1 MAFIFTRIVRYVVF
15 AVILYSVLQYAL
27 RWKSYSISPKVFRQA
42 CTVTHGTSGI
52 SIVNKLR
59 NDLRRSYPLQ
69 IIDSD
74 WEAVYGG
81 GLNLQMN
88 ILYASITEFI
98 IVFRAPYRTAGFGGW
113 HWVNST
119 CTVLSGEVVRT
130 AYSSQSGNMEKFQ
143 PGQNFRHGEFERY
156 AYEFAPDSYMACY
169 GRGAVALSS
178 VWMGMGSV
186 VNGDPISFA
195 KLLYVYNNACVNQII
210 HSLVKTFNYYKSKA
224 LKTEL

>member
-1 MAFIFTRIVRYVVF
+1 MAFMFTRIVRYVIF
-15 AVILYSVLQYAL
+15 GILLYSVVQYVL

-42 CTVTHGTSGI
+42 CSAARGSSGI
-52 SIVNKLR
+52 SNVIKLR

-81 GLNLQMN
+81 GLNLQMT
-88 ILYASITEFI
+88 ILYASVVEFI
-98 IVFRAPYRTAGFGGW
+98 VVFHAPYRTAGFSGW

-130 AYSSQSGNMEKFQ
+130 AYGVHRGNLEKFES
-143 PGQNFRHGEFERY
+143 GHNFRHGEFERY
-156 AYEFAPDSYMACY
+156 TYEFVSDSYMACY
-169 GRGAVALSS
+169 GRGAVPLSTA
-178 VWMGMGSV
+178 WMGLGSLA
-186 VNGDPISFA
+186 NGDPISLV
-195 KLLYVYNNACVNQII
+195 KLLYIYSNACAHQIKQ
-210 HSLVKTFNYYKSKA
+210 SLVKTFNYYKSKA